1 MNARPEPW
9 DRLHLVA
16 VMVVVAV
23 CLAAFIVA
31 ETAGPEWKREAGIA
45 ALGSLVAYALFNL
58 LAGWRTGLV
67 RVRAFRARRTD
78 KPGTWLLVMLF
89 WTLAAIGTG
98 VVLALNAAR

>member
-1 MNARPEPW
+1 VNAPPEPW

-16 VMVVVAV
+16 VIAVVAV

-31 ETAGPEWKREAGIA
+31 ETAGPAWKREAAIA
-45 ALGSLVAYALFNL
+45 AMGSLLAYALFNL

-67 RVRAFRARRTD
+67 RMRAFRARRSE

-89 WTLAAIGTG
+89 WTAWAIGTG
-98 VVLALNAAR
+98 AVLALNVAR